1 MKIPAIPKSKKKQT
15 RKLEKTVHALFDLL
29 LDQKGWNDPQMI
41 PTLLPEDTR
50 RIAYR
55 AFKREDSRIAKKQ
68 RKFWEKNYGISIDDY
83 LDEIK
88 QSPAS

>member
-1 MKIPAIPKSKKKQT
+1 MKYPSIPKSKKKQIK
-15 RKLEKTVHALFDLL
+15 KLEKAIHSLFDLV
-29 LDQKGWNDPQMI
+29 LDQKVWNDPQMI

-83 LDEIK
+83 LVEINH
-88 QSPAS
+88 Q